1 MATYYKIIEAD
12 FEVATDVFDQPQP
25 ADVLAGILAE
35 ETIQSGEPSRY
46 TYQRFAK
53 DGSRPLGRPDRIG
66 LRAHHGR
73 LELDRYPNDCGSAMF
88 AAVDAWNHHPT
99 GY

>member
-1 MATYYKIIEAD
+1 MATYYKVLEAN
-12 FEVATDVFDQPQP
+12 FEVATDVFDHPQP
-25 ADVLAGILAE
+25 ADLLAGVLAQ

-53 DGSRPLGRPDRIG
+53 DGSRALGRPDRIG
-66 LRAHHGR
+66 LRVNRGR
-73 LELDRYPNDCGSAMF
+73 LEVDKYPSDCGSAMF
-88 AAVDAWNHHPT
+88 AAVNEWDYQPT